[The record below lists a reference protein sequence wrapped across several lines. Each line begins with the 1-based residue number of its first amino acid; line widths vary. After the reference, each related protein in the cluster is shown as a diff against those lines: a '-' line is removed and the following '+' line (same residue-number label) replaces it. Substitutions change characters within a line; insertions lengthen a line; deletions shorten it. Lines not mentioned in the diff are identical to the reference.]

1 MAGSRVDQES
11 IHVVVD
17 GIDLGIF
24 QTFAGGASKADDT
37 KNRPGAMG
45 KEESLGGPVSRD
57 AFTVSRV
64 YDLERDHPLMKV
76 LDNKVGSGV
85 GSVSRTK
92 LSRNRTPVGAPIGY
106 TGVLISYQMPD
117 SDSNSSDRAEFTLE
131 FSADEAIS

>member
-17 GIDLGIF
+17 GIDLGVF

-57 AFTVSRV
+57 PFTVSRV
-64 YDLERDHPLMKV
+64 YDLERDHGLMKV
-76 LDNKVGSGV
+76 LDAKVGAGV

-92 LSRNRTPVGAPIGY
+92 LSRTGTPVGSPIGY
-106 TGVLISYQMPD
+106 TGVLISYAMPD
-117 SDSNSSDRAEFTLE
+117 ADSNSSDRAEFTLE